1 MKLIILNL
9 QIQTIYFIIIY
20 LKKNK
25 IEPKIR
31 VV

>member
-25 IEPKIR
+25 IESKIR